1 MIEEIRS
8 ELASFMEQTGKNQ
21 SQIAKETNLST
32 ATISQFLGGI
42 YGGDNTKI
50 AKTLKKY
57 LKLAQNRRNVIRTE
71 TFYEGLR
78 NTRTALFA
86 AEIAH
91 TKCEIVLLSGAAGAG
106 KTTALKH
113 YVENSTGVIFVTANC
128 CTSSA
133 TAILGEIS
141 LKIGK
146 TPKTKKQL
154 LMNELVSYFK
164 DSQRLIIIDEADH
177 LTFSALQALRNL
189 NDEAGVGI
197 LLSGNDK
204 IYNQMVC
211 GAKSGEF
218 DQLRTRM
225 FIRPKVT
232 NEYTIEEIQGVFPD
246 IDMPST
252 KVLLEVAQAESLRTA
267 RKLYNMSAELA
278 NANNQKF
285 SAAHLKRTCKQ
296 FLGVL

>member
-1 MIEEIRS
+1 MIEQVRK
-8 ELASFMEQTGKNQ
+8 ELASFMEQTGKSQ

-42 YGGDNTKI
+42 YSGDNNKI

-57 LKLAQNRRNVIRTE
+57 LKLAQSRRNIIRTE
-71 TFYEGLR
+71 TFYEELR
-78 NTRTALFA
+78 NTKTALFA
-86 AEIAH
+86 AEYAH
-91 TKCEIVLLSGAAGAG
+91 TNCDIVLLSGAAGAG

-113 YVENSTGVIFVTANC
+113 YVENSAGVIFVTANSC
-128 CTSSA
+128 ASSA
-133 TAILGEIS
+133 MAILGEIA

-146 TPKTKKQL
+146 IPKTKKQL

-189 NDEAGVGI
+189 NDESGVGV

-211 GAKSGEF
+211 GAKCGEF
-218 DQLRTRM
+218 DQLRTRI
-225 FIRPKVT
+225 FARPKVS
-232 NEYTIEEIQGVFPD
+232 NDYTIEEIQGVFPNV
-246 IDMPST
+246 DMPST
-252 KVLLEVAQAESLRTA
+252 KILLEVAQTQSLRTA

-278 NANNQKF
+278 NANNQKL

>member
-1 MIEEIRS
+1 MIEQVRK
-8 ELASFMEQTGKNQ
+8 ELASFMEQTGKSQ

-42 YGGDNTKI
+42 YSGDNNKI

-57 LKLAQNRRNVIRTE
+57 LKLAQSRRNIIRTE
-71 TFYEGLR
+71 TFYEELR
-78 NTRTALFA
+78 NTKTALFA
-86 AEIAH
+86 AEYAH
-91 TKCEIVLLSGAAGAG
+91 TNCDIVLLSGAAGAG

-113 YVENSTGVIFVTANC
+113 YVENSAGVIFVTANSC
-128 CTSSA
+128 ASSA
-133 TAILGEIS
+133 MAILGEIA

-146 TPKTKKQL
+146 IPQTKKQL

-189 NDEAGVGI
+189 NDESGVGV

-211 GAKSGEF
+211 GAKCGEF
-218 DQLRTRM
+218 DQLRTRI
-225 FIRPKVT
+225 FARPKVS
-232 NEYTIEEIQGVFPD
+232 NDYTIEEIQGVFPNV
-246 IDMPST
+246 DMPST
-252 KVLLEVAQAESLRTA
+252 KILLEVAQTQSLRTA

-278 NANNQKF
+278 NANNQKL

>member
-1 MIEEIRS
+1 MIEQVRK
-8 ELASFMEQTGKNQ
+8 ELASFMEQTGKSQ

-42 YGGDNTKI
+42 YSGDNNKI

-57 LKLAQNRRNVIRTE
+57 LKLAQSRRNIIRTE
-71 TFYEGLR
+71 TFYEELR
-78 NTRTALFA
+78 NTKTALFA
-86 AEIAH
+86 AEYAH
-91 TKCEIVLLSGAAGAG
+91 TNCDIVLLSGAAGAG

-113 YVENSTGVIFVTANC
+113 YVENSAGVIFVTANSC
-128 CTSSA
+128 ASSA
-133 TAILGEIS
+133 MAILGEIA

-146 TPKTKKQL
+146 IPKTKKQL

-189 NDEAGVGI
+189 NDESGVGV

-211 GAKSGEF
+211 GAKCGEF
-218 DQLRTRM
+218 DQLRTRI
-225 FIRPKVT
+225 FARPKVS
-232 NEYTIEEIQGVFPD
+232 NDYTIEEIQGVFPNVD
-246 IDMPST
+246 IPST
-252 KVLLEVAQAESLRTA
+252 KILLEVAQTQSLRTA

-278 NANNQKF
+278 NANNQKL

>member
-1 MIEEIRS
+1 MIEQVRK
-8 ELASFMEQTGKNQ
+8 ELASFMEQTGKSQ

-42 YGGDNTKI
+42 YSGDNNKI

-57 LKLAQNRRNVIRTE
+57 LKLAQSRRNIIRTE
-71 TFYEGLR
+71 TFYEELR
-78 NTRTALFA
+78 NTKTALFA
-86 AEIAH
+86 AEYAH
-91 TKCEIVLLSGAAGAG
+91 TNCDIVLLSGAAGAG

-113 YVENSTGVIFVTANC
+113 YVENSAGVIFVTANSC
-128 CTSSA
+128 ASSA
-133 TAILGEIS
+133 MAILGEIA

-146 TPKTKKQL
+146 IPKTKKQL

-189 NDEAGVGI
+189 NDESGVGV

-211 GAKSGEF
+211 GAKCSEF
-218 DQLRTRM
+218 DQLRTRI
-225 FIRPKVT
+225 FARPKVS
-232 NEYTIEEIQGVFPD
+232 NDYTIEEIQGVFPNV
-246 IDMPST
+246 DMPST
-252 KVLLEVAQAESLRTA
+252 KILLEVAQTQSLRTA

-278 NANNQKF
+278 NANNQKL

>member
-1 MIEEIRS
+1 MIEQVRK
-8 ELASFMEQTGKNQ
+8 ELASFMEQTGKSQ

-32 ATISQFLGGI
+32 ATISKFLGGI
-42 YGGDNTKI
+42 YSGDNTKI

-57 LKLAQNRRNVIRTE
+57 LKLAQSRRNIIRTE
-71 TFYEGLR
+71 TFYEELR
-78 NTRTALFA
+78 NTKTALFA
-86 AEIAH
+86 AEYAH
-91 TKCEIVLLSGAAGAG
+91 TNCDIVLLSGAAGAG

-113 YVENSTGVIFVTANC
+113 YVENSAGVIFVTANSC
-128 CTSSA
+128 ASSA
-133 TAILGEIS
+133 MAILGEIA

-146 TPKTKKQL
+146 IPKTKKQL

-189 NDEAGVGI
+189 NDESGVGV

-211 GAKSGEF
+211 GAKCGEF
-218 DQLRTRM
+218 DQLRTRI
-225 FIRPKVT
+225 FARPKVS
-232 NEYTIEEIQGVFPD
+232 NDYTIEEIQGVFPNV
-246 IDMPST
+246 DMPST
-252 KVLLEVAQAESLRTA
+252 KILLEVAQTQSLRTA

-278 NANNQKF
+278 NANNQKL